1 MLQLQNDTPFKAQLA
16 VFPDE
21 RGIDC
26 AYVTVK
32 GTFTLDRRPVPAE
45 KQEPVL
51 LKDEYWKEPTDSS
64 VRWAGEVHLSKPG
77 TDVVLNGNARTPDG
91 RKAPQLDVTLSVGSR
106 TKTVRVFG
114 DRVWKPG
121 LVGMVAMST
130 PEPFAQMPLVYER
143 AFGGMHAVGDKE
155 GTVLYEPRNPVG
167 RGFVGK
173 RSGKDLKDL
182 PLPNLEDPADLI
194 RGVKDTPTP
203 AGFGF
208 IAASWEPRR
217 SYAGT
222 YDEAWTK
229 SRSPYLPKDFDP
241 RFLHAAHP
249 DLVFERYLAGGE
261 RIEVTNV
268 STEGPLRFELPRLEL
283 ATTVRLK
290 GQDLKP
296 ALNLETVLIEPDEKR
311 LTLVW
316 RAAVPCDK
324 SALKL
329 ERVTIAQAAAA
340 MAGGRG

>member
-1 MLQLQNDTPFKAQLA
+1 MLQLQNDSPFQAQLA

-32 GTFTLDRRPVPAE
+32 GTFTLDRRPAPAE

-51 LKDEYWKEPTDSS
+51 LKDEYWDDPATSS
-64 VRWAGEVHLSKPG
+64 LRWAGEVHLSKPG
-77 TDVVLNGNARTPDG
+77 TDVVLNGHARSPG
-91 RKAPQLDVTLSVGSR
+91 GKKVQQLDVTFTLGGR
-106 TKTVRVFG
+106 TKVVRVFG

-121 LVGMVAMST
+121 LMGMNGISA
-130 PEPFAQMPLVYER
+130 PEPFREMPLVYER

-155 GTVLYEPRNPVG
+155 GTVLYEPRNPAG

-173 RSGKDLKDL
+173 RSGKDLKDYA
-182 PLPNLEDPADLI
+182 LPNLEDPADLI
-194 RGVKDTPTP
+194 ENVKAAPAP

-208 IAASWEPRR
+208 VAASWEPRR
-217 SYAGT
+217 GHAGT

-229 SRSPYLPKDFDP
+229 QRAPYLPEDFDP
-241 RFLHAAHP
+241 KFFHAAHP
-249 DLVFERYLAGGE
+249 DLILERFLTGGE
-261 RIEVTNV
+261 KFEVTNA
-268 STEGPLRFELPRLEL
+268 TESGSLRFELPRTEL
-283 ATTVRLK
+283 SVTVRLR
-290 GQDLKP
+290 GRDEQPP
-296 ALNLETVLIEPDEKR
+296 ANLETVLIEPDESR

-329 ERVTIAQAAAA
+329 ERVTVATGAPVG
-340 MAGGRG
+340 AGARR